1 MIFKTNKEHI
11 LNLLKNKKRI
21 DGRKLDE
28 YRDIVVEQGVSKNA
42 DGSARVKIGD
52 TEVMAGVKFNLA
64 EPYPDSPNEGVLSV
78 GAEFLPIASPDFE
91 SGPPSEQAVEL
102 ARVVDRGI
110 RESKTIDFKKLC
122 IKKGEKVW
130 MLFLDIII
138 INHDGNLID
147 AAGIAGIAALLDTKM
162 PKLNKDETIN
172 RDEYEGKLKINEIP
186 IPVTVR
192 KANDTHVLDANAAE
206 EKALLGRITI
216 STKENGNISS
226 IQKGEYETFSIDEV
240 IKIAEICQK
249 KAKEIR
255 NKHFKK

>member
-1 MIFKTNKEHI
+1 MISKINKEHI

-28 YRDIVVEQGVSKNA
+28 YREIIVEQGVSKNA
-42 DGSARVKIGD
+42 DGSARVKIGN
-52 TEVMAGVKFNLA
+52 TEVMAGVKFNLST
-64 EPYPDSPNEGVLSV
+64 PYSDSPNEGVLSV

-91 SGPPSEQAVEL
+91 AGPPSEGAVEL

-122 IKKGEKVW
+122 IEKVW

-172 RDEYEGKLKINEIP
+172 REEYAGKLSINEIP

-192 KANDTHVLDANAAE
+192 KANNTHVLDTNVE
-206 EKALLGRITI
+206 EEGALLGRITMGI
-216 STKENGNISS
+216 KNNGNICS
-226 IQKGEYETFSIDEV
+226 IQKGEYETFDIEEIV
-240 IKIAEICQK
+240 KIGEICQK

-255 NKHFKK
+255 SKHFKK